1 MPGIDRELLNYALL
15 GLVQGVT
22 EFLPISSD
30 GHLVILGRWLPV
42 RGDQLMVVVLLHL
55 GSLGALLW
63 SFRKELW
70 GVLRPATAAEPWT
83 GPRLILL
90 LVLATLPAVIVGPL
104 LEDQFAQAFTSVP
117 LTAVML
123 MVTGLLLIATRWI
136 PLGNGRPTP
145 VSALAMGTAQVLAL
159 LPGISR
165 SATTLTTGFAVGLDR
180 VTAARF
186 AFLMAIPAIAGA
198 AVFEL
203 RDLDRLRDLNHLGVA
218 IGILVAF
225 LSGLAAIRMLLKLVR
240 RGRFEWFGVYCVL
253 FGLTVLLFG

>member
-1 MPGIDRELLNYALL
+1 MPVIDRELVNYALL

-63 SFRKELW
+63 SFRKELL
-70 GVLRPATAAEPWT
+70 GCFRPATPAEPLS

-90 LVLATLPAVIVGPL
+90 LALATLPAVIVGPL
-104 LEDQFAQAFTSVP
+104 LEHQFAEAFQSVR
-117 LTAVML
+117 LTAFML

-136 PLGNGRPTP
+136 PLGNGRPN
-145 VSALAMGTAQVLAL
+145 VAAALAMGSAQVLAL

-165 SATTLTTGFAVGLDR
+165 SATTLTTGFTVGLER

-203 RDLDRLRDLNHLGVA
+203 RHLERLRDVNHLGVA

-225 LSGLAAIRMLLKLVR
+225 LSGLAAIRLLLKLVR
-240 RGRFEWFGVYCVL
+240 RGRFEWFGVYCIGV
-253 FGLTVLLFG
+253 GLLVLLLG